1 MDPPPD
7 AEIVQAVLAGNRDAY
22 ASLVERY
29 QRQVFGL
36 LVHAGSATDLSEEL
50 TQEAFVRAYYALP
63 RYNPAYRFST
73 WVCQIA
79 LNLWRSE
86 RRKQWRVADVRVDS
100 GDGETDDAPEWPDQ
114 GPTPDAA
121 AETEDLHRRLWAAV
135 AALPADAREIVLLR
149 HTLELSYE
157 DISATTGIP
166 MGTVKSRLARARRQ
180 LALVLEDLVDGP
192 NL

>member
-7 AEIVQAVLAGNRDAY
+7 TSVVQAVLSGDLDAY
-22 ASLVERY
+22 ATLVERY

-36 LVHAGSATDLSEEL
+36 LVHCGSPADQAEEM
-50 TQEAFVRAYYALP
+50 TQEAFVRAYYALE
-63 RYNPAYRFST
+63 RYNPAYRFPT

-86 RRKQWRVADVRVDS
+86 RRKAGRVADLRVDGS
-100 GDGETDDAPEWPDQ
+100 DGDGDDAPDWPDP
-114 GPTPDAA
+114 GPTPDIAV
-121 AETEDLHRRLWAAV
+121 ETEDLHQRLWAAV
-135 AALPADAREIVLLR
+135 ATLPEDAREIVLLR

-157 DISATTGIP
+157 DICASTGLP

-180 LALVLEDLVDGP
+180 LAAMLGD
-192 NL
+192 